1 MNDEDLRDLFAFG
14 ALIGLVMRGESI
26 LDTGYLSYKYAD
38 EAIETKYK
46 VQDEGIA
53 SVKPKTRKKSV
64 PE

>member
-14 ALIGLVMRGESI
+14 ALIGLAMRGESI
-26 LDTGYLSYKYAD
+26 LDSGYLSYKYAD
-38 EAIETKYK
+38 EVIENKYK
-46 VQDEGIA
+46 TQDEGIA